1 MSPSALRLPF
11 ELFRLIGGYE
21 RVDYRVKVAVK
32 DALDIEVS
40 HVADKTVVGHA
51 VLREVICAYPIRTVA
66 GADLAFALGG
76 YGGGLLLLFLM
87 LFAAHWLGI
96 YTIPALSALGQT
108 RPWMYIGGLIGT
120 ALVIGSI
127 VIPKK
132 IGFTAYF
139 SMLVAGQLVGS
150 VIADAIGFLGNPVHL
165 PGPARIFGVICL
177 IAGAVLVQK
186 K

>member
-1 MSPSALRLPF
+1 MGILLGLVSFLTGVTVIIQSAVNGRLRSMT
-11 ELFRLIGGYE
+11 
-21 RVDYRVKVAVK
+21 AN
-32 DALDIEVS
+32 
-40 HVADKTVVGHA
+40 
-51 VLREVICAYPIRTVA
+51 PI
-66 GADLAFALGG
+66 FASAASF
-76 YGGGLLLLFLM
+76 GGGLLLLFHM

-96 YTIPALSALGQT
+96 YAIPTLSALGQT
-108 RPWMYIGGLIGT
+108 RAWMYIGGLIGT

-127 VIPKK
+127 VIPKR

-165 PGPARIFGVICL
+165 PGAARIFGVICL

>member
-1 MSPSALRLPF
+1 MDILLGLVSFLTGVTVIIQSAVNGRLRSMT
-11 ELFRLIGGYE
+11 
-21 RVDYRVKVAVK
+21 AN
-32 DALDIEVS
+32 
-40 HVADKTVVGHA
+40 
-51 VLREVICAYPIRTVA
+51 PI
-66 GADLAFALGG
+66 FASAASF
-76 YGGGLLLLFLM
+76 GGGLLLLFLM

-108 RPWMYIGGLIGT
+108 RPWMYIGGL
-120 ALVIGSI
+120 
-127 VIPKK
+127 IPKK

>member
-1 MSPSALRLPF
+1 MGILLGLVSFLTGITVIIQSAVNGRLRSMSANPIFASAASF
-11 ELFRLIGGYE
+11 
-21 RVDYRVKVAVK
+21 
-32 DALDIEVS
+32 
-40 HVADKTVVGHA
+40 
-51 VLREVICAYPIRTVA
+51 
-66 GADLAFALGG
+66 
-76 YGGGLLLLFLM
+76 GGGLLLLFLM

-96 YTIPALSALGQT
+96 YAIPTLSALGQT
-108 RPWMYIGGLIGT
+108 RAWMYIGGLIGT
-120 ALVIGSI
+120 VLVIVSI

-165 PGPARIFGVICL
+165 PGAARIFGVICL

>member
-1 MSPSALRLPF
+1 MGILLGLVSFLTGVTVIIQSAVNGRLRSMT
-11 ELFRLIGGYE
+11 
-21 RVDYRVKVAVK
+21 AN
-32 DALDIEVS
+32 
-40 HVADKTVVGHA
+40 
-51 VLREVICAYPIRTVA
+51 PI
-66 GADLAFALGG
+66 FASAASF
-76 YGGGLLLLFLM
+76 GGGLLLLFLM

-96 YTIPALSALGQT
+96 YAIPTLSALGQT
-108 RPWMYIGGLIGT
+108 RAWMYIGGLIGT
-120 ALVIGSI
+120 VLVIGSI

-165 PGPARIFGVICL
+165 PGAARIFGVICL

>member
-1 MSPSALRLPF
+1 MDILLGLVSFLTGVTVIIQSAVNGRLRSMT
-11 ELFRLIGGYE
+11 
-21 RVDYRVKVAVK
+21 AN
-32 DALDIEVS
+32 
-40 HVADKTVVGHA
+40 
-51 VLREVICAYPIRTVA
+51 PI
-66 GADLAFALGG
+66 FASAASF
-76 YGGGLLLLFLM
+76 GGGLLLLFLM

-96 YTIPALSALGQT
+96 YAIPTLSALGQT
-108 RPWMYIGGLIGT
+108 RAWMYIGGLIGT
-120 ALVIGSI
+120 VLVIGSI

>member
-1 MSPSALRLPF
+1 MEILLGLVSFLTGVTVIIQSAANGRLRSMT
-11 ELFRLIGGYE
+11 
-21 RVDYRVKVAVK
+21 AN
-32 DALDIEVS
+32 
-40 HVADKTVVGHA
+40 
-51 VLREVICAYPIRTVA
+51 PI
-66 GADLAFALGG
+66 FASAASF
-76 YGGGLLLLFLM
+76 GGGLLLLFLM

-96 YTIPALSALGQT
+96 YAIPTLSALGQT
-108 RPWMYIGGLIGT
+108 RAWMYIGGLIGT

-165 PGPARIFGVICL
+165 PGASRIFGVICL

>member
-1 MSPSALRLPF
+1 MGILLGLVSFLTGVTVIIQSAVNGRLRSMT
-11 ELFRLIGGYE
+11 
-21 RVDYRVKVAVK
+21 AN
-32 DALDIEVS
+32 
-40 HVADKTVVGHA
+40 
-51 VLREVICAYPIRTVA
+51 PI
-66 GADLAFALGG
+66 FASAASF
-76 YGGGLLLLFLM
+76 GGGLLLLFLM

-96 YTIPALSALGQT
+96 YTIPAFSVLGQT
-108 RPWMYIGGLIGT
+108 RAWMYIGGLIGT
-120 ALVIGSI
+120 VLVIGSI

-139 SMLVAGQLVGS
+139 SMLVAGQLAGS

-165 PGPARIFGVICL
+165 PGPARIIGVICL